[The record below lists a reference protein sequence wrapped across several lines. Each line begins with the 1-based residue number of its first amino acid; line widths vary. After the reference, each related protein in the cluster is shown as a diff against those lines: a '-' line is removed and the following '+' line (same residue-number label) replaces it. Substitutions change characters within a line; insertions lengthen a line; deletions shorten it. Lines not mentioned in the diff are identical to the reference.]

1 MYYLQYSNPCEINT
15 KENVK
20 EIKWNRKIT
29 NGRKIKEQIYKK
41 NKIMREWEWE
51 TKGLGC

>member
-1 MYYLQYSNPCEINT
+1 MKMGKT
-15 KENVK
+15 NV
-20 EIKWNRKIT
+20 
-29 NGRKIKEQIYKK
+29 RKIKEQN